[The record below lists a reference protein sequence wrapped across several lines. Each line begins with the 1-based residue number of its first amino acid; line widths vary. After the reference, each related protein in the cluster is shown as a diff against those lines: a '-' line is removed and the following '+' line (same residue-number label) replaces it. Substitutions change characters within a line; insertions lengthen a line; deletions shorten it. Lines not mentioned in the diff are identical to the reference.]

1 MDSLICQAYYN
12 PALITVL
19 SKLIVGDTRKDKKSD
34 GGGGGGGS
42 GQQVSN
48 LLGETNF
55 RQDGDFSHIRTSN
68 LYHYNVPD
76 QFLGQKYK
84 ALFKH
89 LVTKRFMIPLGIY
102 RTEMVSFQALDPAY
116 DEENSNVSGED
127 DESGA

>member
-1 MDSLICQAYYN
+1 
-12 PALITVL
+12 L

-34 GGGGGGGS
+34 GGGGS

-76 QFLGQKYK
+76 QFMGQKYK
-84 ALFKH
+84 ALFKY
-89 LVTKRFMIPLGIY
+89 LVTKRFIIPLGIY

-116 DEENSNVSGED
+116 EEENSNASGD
-127 DESGA
+127 NDESGAQHDESGEEGHKKKHP